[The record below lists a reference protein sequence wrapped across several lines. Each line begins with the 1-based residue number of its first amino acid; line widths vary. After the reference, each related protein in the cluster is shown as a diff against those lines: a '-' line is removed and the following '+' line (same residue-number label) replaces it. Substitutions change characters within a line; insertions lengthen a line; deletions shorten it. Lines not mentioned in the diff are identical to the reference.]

1 MITMYRYIL
10 FLLIF
15 SFCGWL
21 MEVIFKFVQN
31 GKFVNRGFLVGPVCP
46 IYGVCGV
53 IFYLIFSNISYN
65 FLSVFIISFLL
76 CAFVEYFAS
85 YILEELFHARWWDYS
100 HKRFNLNGRICLR
113 NLLFFGAMG
122 WFCVYFFNSFVFD
135 FIDSIPLLYSVTLAY
150 ILLPLFIIDIVV
162 SVQLVSNLKDMIS
175 FVKKDATEEISKKI
189 KTILL
194 SKSIYFRRIIY
205 AYPNFSFSPKY
216 LNDLKDRI
224 TKHKKRRKS

>member
-10 FLLIF
+10 FFLIF

-21 MEVIFKFVQN
+21 MEVIFKFIQN

-46 IYGVCGV
+46 IYGVCGI
-53 IFYLIFSNISYN
+53 IFYFIFSNISYN

-122 WFCVYFFNSFVFD
+122 WFCVYFFNSFVLD
-135 FIDSIPLLYSVTLAY
+135 FIDSISLLYSVTLAY

-205 AYPNFSFSPKY
+205 AYPNFRFSPKY